1 VRPSEGERPNFT
13 GQLLVA
19 HPSLRDPNFRRT
31 ILFLSTHDPAEGAHG
46 LVINRPTHKNLGE
59 FLPRQELQRLWDVPV
74 YVGGPVGVQELT
86 LVSFN
91 LRAGEAKMTFHA
103 PGAFESLTEFK
114 DDELE
119 TLRAFVGYAGW
130 TGGQLEFELDQ
141 HAWLILPPTKEVL
154 QSQEGEETWLELM
167 RGLGPAY
174 YMLAIAPDDPSL
186 N

>member
-1 VRPSEGERPNFT
+1 MRPSKGETPNFT

-31 ILFLSTHDPAEGAHG
+31 ILFLSTHDPEEGAHG

-154 QSQEGEETWLELM
+154 QSQEGEEAWLELM

>member
-1 VRPSEGERPNFT
+1 
-13 GQLLVA
+13 
-19 HPSLRDPNFRRT
+19 
-31 ILFLSTHDPAEGAHG
+31 
-46 LVINRPTHKNLGE
+46 
-59 FLPRQELQRLWDVPV
+59 
-74 YVGGPVGVQELT
+74 
-86 LVSFN
+86 
-91 LRAGEAKMTFHA
+91 MTFHA

-154 QSQEGEETWLELM
+154 QSQEGEEAWLDLM